1 MKNKE
6 LIRTI
11 KFVLFSASAGLIEI
25 GSFTL
30 LTAITKW
37 DYWPRYL
44 IALVLSVVWNF
55 TLNRS
60 FTFKSACNVPLAM
73 LKVFMFYAAF
83 TPASTLLGN
92 YLAET
97 KGWNDYLVTAINM
110 LLNFVLEYLYDR
122 FYVFSKTLDTNALAH
137 KEALNKEETV

>member
-6 LIRTI
+6 FIRTI

-25 GSFTL
+25 GVFTL
-30 LTAITKW
+30 LDNVTAWK
-37 DYWPRYL
+37 YWPKYL

-55 TLNRS
+55 TFNRS
-60 FTFKSACNVPLAM
+60 FTFKSACNVPVAM

-83 TPASTLLGN
+83 TPATTILGD
-92 YLAET
+92 YLADER
-97 KGWNDYLVTAINM
+97 GLNGYLVTAINM

-122 FYVFSKTLDTNALAH
+122 FYVFNRTLDTNALAA
-137 KEALNKEETV
+137 KERLREEKTV

>member
-6 LIRTI
+6 FIRTI

-25 GSFTL
+25 GVFTL
-30 LTAITKW
+30 LDNVTAWK
-37 DYWPRYL
+37 YWPKYL

-55 TLNRS
+55 TFNRS
-60 FTFKSACNVPLAM
+60 FTFKSACNVPVAM

-83 TPASTLLGN
+83 TPATTILGN
-92 YLAET
+92 YLADER
-97 KGWNDYLVTAINM
+97 GLNGYLVTAINM

-122 FYVFSKTLDTNALAH
+122 FYVFNRTLDTNALAA
-137 KEALNKEETV
+137 KERLREEKTV

>member
-6 LIRTI
+6 FIRTI

-25 GSFTL
+25 GVFTL
-30 LTAITKW
+30 LDNVTAWK
-37 DYWPRYL
+37 YWPKYL

-55 TLNRS
+55 TFNRS
-60 FTFKSACNVPLAM
+60 FTFKSACNVPVAM

-83 TPASTLLGN
+83 TPATTILGN
-92 YLAET
+92 YLADER
-97 KGWNDYLVTAINM
+97 GLNGYLVTAINM

-122 FYVFSKTLDTNALAH
+122 FYVFNRTLDTNALAE
-137 KEALNKEETV
+137 KERLREEKTV